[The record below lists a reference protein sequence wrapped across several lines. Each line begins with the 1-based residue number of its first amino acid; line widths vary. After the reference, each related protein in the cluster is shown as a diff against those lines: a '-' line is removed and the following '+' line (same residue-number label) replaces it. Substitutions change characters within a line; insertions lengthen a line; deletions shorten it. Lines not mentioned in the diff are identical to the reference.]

1 MSGKRNPFRI
11 RKGKETRDMRCVIF
25 VGIERTITD
34 LGTERALMVT
44 MLSTHVCVQDGET
57 FDLI

>member
-34 LGTERALMVT
+34 LGTERR
-44 MLSTHVCVQDGET
+44 CDGPKASPRRPPYH
-57 FDLI
+57 